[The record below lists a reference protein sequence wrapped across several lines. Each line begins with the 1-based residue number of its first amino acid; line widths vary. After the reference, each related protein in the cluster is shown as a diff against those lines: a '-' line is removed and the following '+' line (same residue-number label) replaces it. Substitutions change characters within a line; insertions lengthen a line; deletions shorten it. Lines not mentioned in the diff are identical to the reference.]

1 MNNQN
6 KQQNQYQNKR
16 QQGAENTKE
25 QCTKSQNQK

>member
-6 KQQNQYQNKR
+6 KQQNQSQNTR
-16 QQGAENTKE
+16 QQGAETTKE